1 MELLAVIADVGDG
14 GKYAWSLAG
23 GWTSHPAADSGCI
36 EVKLGER
43 AAQGVAMHA
52 EFFRGLA
59 LVALVMCEDLQ
70 DVAPLE
76 LPESVG
82 IWNTGAVHLR
92 DQAIQFALHDCPHPC
107 FSLI

>member
-1 MELLAVIADVGDG
+1 MELLAVVADVGDG
-14 GKYAWSLAG
+14 GKDAWALAG
-23 GWTSHPAADSGCI
+23 GWASHPAADSGCI

-82 IWNTGAVHLR
+82 VWNTGTVHLR